1 MFYKIK
7 SIFARII
14 YGKKRGDMSLDNRVY
29 DQLYYYFNNNYISVD
44 EEPNNYHS
52 PVKLMKL
59 FVLSHIVY
67 YRLYKQPLLEQLE
80 LWVLGPVS
88 NRMYAKM
95 NDVTEYNKSYE
106 NWDHNVEIE
115 YDEKVLSVMEAI
127 NNFYGK
133 MSGETLVRLLHN
145 DSLWEE
151 DFPKE
156 ARVEDIQLQKEI
168 NVSEQFLHIPLDNEK
183 LNQDYRD
190 IGDPNYPNF
199 IDYCNRFQQDKTYV
213 FKLGNK
219 KHTFFCLSDISYDQ
233 LEEFVKERQEE
244 LINYI
249 NESGSC
255 YTFIDEENGE
265 LYVA

>member
-1 MFYKIK
+1 MFTKIK
-7 SIFARII
+7 SVFAKII
-14 YGKKRGDMSLDNRVY
+14 YGTERANMSLDKRVY
-29 DQLYYYFNNNYISVD
+29 DQLYIYFNNNYISVD
-44 EEPNNYHS
+44 EEENNYHS

-67 YRLYKQPLLEQLE
+67 YRLYKKPLLDQME
-80 LWVLGPVS
+80 LWALGPTS

-95 NDVTEYNKSYE
+95 NDENEYNNSYE
-106 NWDHNVEIE
+106 NWDRNVDIE
-115 YDEKVLSVMEAI
+115 YDEEILSVMEAI

-145 DSLWEE
+145 DSMWDE
-151 DFPKE
+151 DFPIE
-156 ARVEDIQLQKEI
+156 ARCDGIPLQNEITVAEDFQ
-168 NVSEQFLHIPLDNEK
+168 HIPLDNDK
-183 LNQDYRD
+183 LNRDYSD

-199 IDYCNRFQQDKTYV
+199 IDYCNKFQNDKTYV

-219 KHTFFCLSDISYDQ
+219 KHTFFCLSDINYDQ
-233 LEEFVKERQEE
+233 LEKFIKERNNE

-255 YTFIDEENGE
+255 YTFIEEENGE
-265 LYVA
+265 LYVE